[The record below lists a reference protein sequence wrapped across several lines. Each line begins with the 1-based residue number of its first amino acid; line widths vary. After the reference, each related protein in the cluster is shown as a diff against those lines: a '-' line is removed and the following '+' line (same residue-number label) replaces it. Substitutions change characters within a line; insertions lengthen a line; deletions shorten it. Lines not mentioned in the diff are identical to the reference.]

1 MTSTNLT
8 WTADNNENE
17 FISTDQTRLD
27 WIENI
32 NNITKYNF
40 KFVKYYKDS
49 GLLIFDK
56 DRNVHVLINN
66 NQLKSG
72 YALDQL
78 NPLYTGRWVN
88 LEENK
93 TLSEH
98 FRSPT
103 ASTRQSPTTS
113 GLHQQQQNG
122 ADDLNRTRQSQL
134 SSRSVRSNPPTS
146 SNQESFNELDLEEE
160 DGVPADHDQSK
171 LSSNNFI

>member
-1 MTSTNLT
+1 MTSNNLT
-8 WTADNNENE
+8 WAADNNENE
-17 FISTDQTRLD
+17 FVSTDQTRLD

-49 GLLIFDK
+49 GLLIFDR

-72 YALDQL
+72 HSLDDL
-78 NPLYTGRWVN
+78 NPLYNGRWLN
-88 LEENK
+88 LDENK

-103 ASTRQSPTTS
+103 TSIRQSPTTS
-113 GLHQQQQNG
+113 GAQQQNG
-122 ADDLNRTRQSQL
+122 DDLNRTQNSQL
-134 SSRSVRSNPPTS
+134 SARSARSNQP
-146 SNQESFNELDLEEE
+146 SNDASHESFNDLASDEE

-171 LSSNNFI
+171 LSSN

>member
-1 MTSTNLT
+1 MASINLT
-8 WTADNNENE
+8 WAADNNQNE

-49 GLLIFDK
+49 GLLIFDR

-72 YALDQL
+72 YSLDQL
-78 NPLYTGRWVN
+78 NPLYTGKWIN

-93 TLSEH
+93 SLSEH

-103 ASTRQSPTTS
+103 NSTRLSPTTS
-113 GLHQQQQNG
+113 GHQNG
-122 ADDLNRTRQSQL
+122 DDLNRTHNSQL
-134 SSRSVRSNPPTS
+134 SSRSLHSNAPST
-146 SNQESFNELDLEEE
+146 NAAHESFNDLDLDEE

-171 LSSNNFI
+171 LSSKN